1 MYYHDSEFVD
11 LCCNVL
17 RIFLYLVFIFPST
30 LHDLTDALK
39 ELDEDCDT
47 SDMSTDS
54 EEDEMYYRSVKQHT
68 NHHIYISNK

>member
-1 MYYHDSEFVD
+1 MTRSLFISAVMYLE
-11 LCCNVL
+11 
-17 RIFLYLVFIFPST
+17 IFLYLVFIFPST
-30 LHDLTDALK
+30 LNDLTDALK
-39 ELDEDCDT
+39 ELDEDCDE